1 MTLIPQRTVA
11 SQIAAQ
17 LRTDIEEGTW
27 RDWLPT
33 ERVLCQKLQA
43 SRNTV
48 RAAINQ
54 LKAEGLVGS
63 EKPVGNRIL
72 MGSGKR
78 RKNRRPKSVGVIIPD
93 VINHLRP
100 LISLWIDEL

>member
-1 MTLIPQRTVA
+1 MTLLSQRTVA

-17 LRTDIEEGTW
+17 LRANIEKGVW

-33 ERVLCQKLQA
+33 ERVLCQMIQA

-54 LKAEGLVGS
+54 LKSEGLVKA
-63 EKPVGNRIL
+63 EKPTGNRIVAVA
-72 MGSGKR
+72 
-78 RKNRRPKSVGVIIPD
+78 RRPRKGSQPKSIGIIVPAAL
-93 VINHLRP
+93 HSLRP
-100 LISLWIDEL
+100 